1 MAETAHAGLG
11 SGAGGTGGEQG
22 GGGAQERAQQALG
35 DAKDQ
40 AKQQAQQVKEQAQ
53 QQAQEV
59 KEQAGGRLKGE
70 VDRRSTDAGER
81 VHAHAQALR
90 STADQLRQQGQDAP
104 AKAAEQMAERVQRV
118 GSYLQRSDGERILDD
133 VEDFARRNPWAVVAG
148 GIVVGIAASRFLKAS
163 SIERSQRRGYGQ
175 ASERAAL
182 PVPAGAYGGDG
193 LSGTGIGSSGSGLG
207 STPPST
213 GVGDAFG
220 AGATTPGTAAGA
232 GAPPAPEALRFDRDR
247 DDDPLRPGGGR

>member
-11 SGAGGTGGEQG
+11 SGAGGTGGEHG
-22 GGGAQERAQQALG
+22 GGGAQEALG
-35 DAKDQ
+35 DAKEQ
-40 AKQQAQQVKEQAQ
+40 AK

-59 KEQAGGRLKGE
+59 KEQAQQRAHEVKEQAAGRLKGE
-70 VDRRSTDAGER
+70 VDRRSTDAAER
-81 VHAHAQALR
+81 AQAHAQALR
-90 STADQLRQQGQDAP
+90 LTADQLRRQGQDAP

-163 SIERSQRRGYGQ
+163 SIERSRRRGYGQ
-175 ASERAAL
+175 ASDRAAL

-193 LSGTGIGSSGSGLG
+193 LSGAGFGSSGAGLG
-207 STPPST
+207 PTPPAT

-220 AGATTPGTAAGA
+220 AGT
-232 GAPPAPEALRFDRDR
+232 PPAPGTSRFDRDR
-247 DDDPLRPGGGR
+247 DDDPLRPGGGV